1 MASSDSCG
9 ASSSTETD
17 NEDIAKEFGL
27 EFSNFSELERRTL
40 LRWRRMGLRPYE
52 DDPPATSPERSP
64 AGSSPQLAVADD
76 APAAIPPRRQSTDWC
91 QCGHCTVL
99 ANFEERECL
108 CCRELG
114 HVVTALSPAGCIME
128 HADFRTVCLNT
139 AVLRVA
145 YFELRARGYPMSDDI
160 HKRYRYTAYRQFVR
174 WLWGWLGE
182 GNRLVLPS
190 CVVAKIRHTFPTET
204 PTGFRYPEY
213 EQALAQA

>member
-52 DDPPATSPERSP
+52 DDPPATSPGKVS
-64 AGSSPQLAVADD
+64 GGKQ
-76 APAAIPPRRQSTDWC
+76 PAAGCRRRRASGDPITPAEHGL
-91 QCGHCTVL
+91 CGHCTVL

-160 HKRYRYTAYRQFVR
+160 HK
-174 WLWGWLGE
+174 
-182 GNRLVLPS
+182 
-190 CVVAKIRHTFPTET
+190 
-204 PTGFRYPEY
+204 
-213 EQALAQA
+213 